1 MSFLILSGKLNEW
14 MNMFH
19 IQYPVISSSRFLFRH
34 PTDDLFSPQ
43 LICLLRQLKS
53 LLLECLT
60 DDDVLHKGNPKS
72 CGKSYHQICEK
83 NPYRLSG
90 TTFLAILPLAF
101 SSSQA
106 FRVFFKMFF
115 GIVVAGGPPKRSEK
129 ITCFEKEQKVKRSL
143 ASWAY

>member
-1 MSFLILSGKLNEW
+1 MCFLILSGKLNEW

-19 IQYPVISSSRFLFRH
+19 IEYPVISSYRFSFRH

-43 LICLLRQLKS
+43 LICFIRAVKIVAR
-53 LLLECLT
+53 ECLT
-60 DDDVLHKGNPKS
+60 DDDVLNKGNPKS
-72 CGKSYHQICEK
+72 WCHTTRYAKK

-129 ITCFEKEQKVKRSL
+129 ITCFEKEQKVRRSL